1 MKLFDA
7 TISTLQRAL
16 DARLVRQNVLAGNMA
31 NVDTPGFVPKDVDV
45 SAAFKNLPNERG
57 GVAGPSAPTV
67 EGHLPVE
74 GSAGSSQTYDL
85 PVTQAKSDN
94 ASGMDGNGVDL
105 DRTLVGMAENALQYG
120 AAAKA
125 AGKKL
130 AMLRYVAS
138 DGAA

>member
-31 NVDTPGFVPKDVDV
+31 NVDTPGFVPKEVDV
-45 SAAFKNLPNERG
+45 SAAFKNLPDAG
-57 GVAGPSAPTV
+57 SPVAQPSAPLV
-67 EGHLPVE
+67 EGQMAVE
-74 GSAGSSQTYDL
+74 GSGSGSGDSYDL
-85 PVTQAKSDN
+85 PITSAPS
-94 ASGMDGNGVDL
+94 STPGMDGNGVDL

-138 DGAA
+138 DGNA

>member
-16 DARLVRQNVLAGNMA
+16 DARMVRQNVLAGNMA

-45 SAAFKNLPNERG
+45 AAAFRELPSG
-57 GVAGPSAPTV
+57 GEVSRPTAPTV

-74 GSAGSSQTYDL
+74 SREAGDSYDL
-85 PVTQAKSDN
+85 PITAAPSSN
-94 ASGMDGNGVDL
+94 PGIDGNGVDL

-138 DGAA
+138 DGNA